1 MAFQKSSISHNLMDL
16 ELLNEDNLM
25 DNPNLRWMVFKVKQ
39 RAQTDYYDLVPTQV
53 GGAEMPKKSL
63 RKATDAG
70 KDSTYDVTY
79 NWPYDYLSFVEMIK
93 LDAEV
98 LYKPDAETERQTR
111 ATSGQMPL
119 EGTPEAFEGDVIG
132 GTFGAPSV
140 TAPGVTMPAG
150 QRAPSARKATTRKRS
165 ATKKLTSAGKKA
177 SKRTTRKTRDARK
190 RTTKKTATRTTMKP
204 TRTRKTTTK
213 RTTRSKPLR
222 KTPRRG
228 GGGYGK

>member
-1 MAFQKSSISHNLMDL
+1 
-16 ELLNEDNLM
+16 
-25 DNPNLRWMVFKVKQ
+25 
-39 RAQTDYYDLVPTQV
+39 LVPKQA
-53 GGAEMPKKSL
+53 GGAEAPPKAS
-63 RKATDAG
+63 RAANQS
-70 KDSTYDVTY
+70 KDSTYDIGY
-79 NWPYDYLSFVEMIK
+79 NWPYDYLSFVEKIK
-93 LDAEV
+93 MDAQV

-140 TAPGVTMPAG
+140 TAPGVTMPTG
-150 QRAPSARKATTRKRS
+150 QRTPSTKKATTRKRS

-177 SKRTTRKTRDARK
+177 AKRTTRKTRDARK
-190 RTTKKTATRTTMKP
+190 RTTKKTATRTTKKP

-222 KTPRRG
+222 KAPRRG
-228 GGGYGK
+228 GGGYGKK